1 MPPRTC
7 QILLASNASCYAKK
21 GFFFLWGNYALE
33 VKDVEPENRR
43 SRQSCS
49 RRKPSEYRGALN
61 KGPINA
67 EYGGVTVITTTLLW
81 K

>member
-43 SRQSCS
+43 SKQSCS
-49 RRKPSEYRGALN
+49 RRNRSEYRWCFGTKDRSMPN
-61 KGPINA
+61 T
-67 EYGGVTVITTTLLW
+67 EE
-81 K
+81 